1 MFEVVV
7 ASVVI
12 VSLVAD
18 VVSGLVAGSVV
29 LEIVVPSFFVVLLPL
44 PKNTLAFASQ
54 AQRLLVF
61 SDPIVTAINLKLS
74 AEMPL

>member
-1 MFEVVV
+1 MVV

-29 LEIVVPSFFVVLLPL
+29 LEIVVPPFFVVLLIAL
-44 PKNTLAFASQ
+44 SVEVFHVKA
-54 AQRLLVF
+54 LL
-61 SDPIVTAINLKLS
+61 DNA
-74 AEMPL
+74 